1 MSYLQCLIAQM
12 LYLQWALSHPTP
24 SVKKQPV
31 SVTSCAVV
39 WLQIQGILCPPQTS
53 ETNILNY
60 FSCFDM
66 NYSLT
71 RNALKCVKNNRNN
84 KRFFNF

>member
-1 MSYLQCLIAQM
+1 MPYLQCLIAQ
-12 LYLQWALSHPTP
+12 WALSHPAP
-24 SVKKQPV
+24 SVKKQPA
-31 SVTSCAVV
+31 SVASSAVV

-53 ETNILNY
+53 NTNMLNY

-71 RNALKCVKNNRNN
+71 LNALKYVKNNKKN
-84 KRFFNF
+84 KRLFILESR